1 MISALQIFS
10 VIFADNFSG
19 LVSAD
24 SLPEFESVAN
34 TQLKLLAKWY
44 KANKL
49 SVQPCK
55 SKYIISNNNNSK
67 INLKDK
73 SVQVL
78 GIYLEEKYVEIISSK
93 VAIYV
98 YGICKIKRFLSRT
111 SLRLPYFANVHSHLN
126 YCDLLV
132 SRLTN
137 LN

>member
-10 VIFADNFSG
+10 VIFADDFTG

-24 SLPEFESVAN
+24 FLPEFKSVAN
-34 TQLKLLAKWY
+34 TQLKLLARWY

-49 SVQPCK
+49 SVHPCK

-67 INLKDK
+67 INLK
-73 SVQVL
+73 

-93 VAIYV
+93 VASYV
-98 YGICKIKRFLSRT
+98 YGLCKIKRFLSRT
-111 SLRLPYFANVHSHLN
+111 SLRLLYFTNVHSHLN